1 MLKGIANYL
10 GLQLGWLA
18 CAWGAANALPWLGPL
33 VVAVHLGL
41 HLWWSADRERE
52 AIFIALV
59 TLTGLIIDSV
69 QKATGLVVY
78 AADFSLLPWLA
89 PAWIIAMWALFAS
102 AMSGSLQWLSG
113 RYLLAALL
121 GAIFGPLSYRAGAA
135 MGAASFPLGEWLSL
149 GVLAAI
155 WAVVLPGLFWMHKRL
170 NQDRDHPV
178 GR

>member
-1 MLKGIANYL
+1 MLKGIVNYL

-18 CAWGAANALPWLGPL
+18 CAWGAAQGFVWLGPA

-41 HLWWSADRERE
+41 HLWWSENRQREVF
-52 AIFIALV
+52 FIALV
-59 TLTGLIIDSV
+59 TLAGLVIDSV
-69 QKATGLVVY
+69 QKATGLVAY
-78 AADFSLLPWLA
+78 AADFPLLSWLA

-102 AMSGSLQWLSG
+102 AMSGSLQWLAG

-135 MGAASFPLGEWLSL
+135 MGAASFPLGDGFSL

-155 WAVVLPGLFWMHKRL
+155 WALVLPGLFWMHKRL
-170 NQDRDHPV
+170 NRAWDHKA